1 MGGNKINIPNA
12 SSPLASSK
20 SSTWPLAKVNGKLV
34 ENFTLTMR
42 RQYKDQNQARFL
54 KCYAVKGTVTFAA
67 EMAQMSP
74 QCHHQWMREDPTYPP
89 RYAEAQQ
96 AFNDLLDAEIYR
108 RGREGIDDLQ
118 LYRGAPIMMVDDKGV
133 PQRLV
138 KKVYSDGLLMF
149 AAKGAMPHK
158 YKENGTQINAV
169 GAVQINLTPSEER
182 L

>member
-1 MGGNKINIPNA
+1 
-12 SSPLASSK
+12 
-20 SSTWPLAKVNGKLV
+20 V
-34 ENFTLTMR
+34 
-42 RQYKDQNQARFL
+42 
-54 KCYAVKGTVTFAA
+54 
-67 EMAQMSP
+67 
-74 QCHHQWMREDPTYPP
+74 
-89 RYAEAQQ
+89 
-96 AFNDLLDAEIYR
+96 LDAEIYR